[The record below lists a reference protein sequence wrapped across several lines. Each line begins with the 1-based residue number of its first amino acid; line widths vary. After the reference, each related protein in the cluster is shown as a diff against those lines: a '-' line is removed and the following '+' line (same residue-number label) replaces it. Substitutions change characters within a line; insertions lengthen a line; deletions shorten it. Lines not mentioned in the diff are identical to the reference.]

1 MVDGVIYNFTGVYS
15 SSRGQIMVEQS
26 AFDASVCM
34 ISSSLTVLNVL
45 SNSQGVY
52 SCIIQDN
59 TFVLSKNKSLV
70 LQLQMTD
77 STEGT
82 LKNCTA

>member
-1 MVDGVIYNFTGVYS
+1 MYNFTGVYS
-15 SSRGQIMVEQS
+15 SSRGQLMVEQS